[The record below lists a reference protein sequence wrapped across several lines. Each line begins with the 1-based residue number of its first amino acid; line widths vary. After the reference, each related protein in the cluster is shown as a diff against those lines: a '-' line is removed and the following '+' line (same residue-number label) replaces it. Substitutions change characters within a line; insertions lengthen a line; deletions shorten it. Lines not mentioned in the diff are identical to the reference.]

1 MIVKIKYFGWMAN
14 INADT
19 DFACVCRDHGHT
31 TVACGQIDNGHNWYF
46 HPIYDTPG
54 WFFEIL
60 HIVNKYSDSS
70 VPNWENEFLNAV
82 SGSEIISYTDAHVSI
97 EF

>member
-19 DFACVCRDHGHT
+19 DFACVCRDHGQT
-31 TVACGQIDNGHNWYF
+31 TVACGQIDNGYNWYF

-60 HIVNKYSDSS
+60 HIVNEFSDSS

-82 SGSEIISYTDAHVSI
+82 SGSEIISLADAHVTV